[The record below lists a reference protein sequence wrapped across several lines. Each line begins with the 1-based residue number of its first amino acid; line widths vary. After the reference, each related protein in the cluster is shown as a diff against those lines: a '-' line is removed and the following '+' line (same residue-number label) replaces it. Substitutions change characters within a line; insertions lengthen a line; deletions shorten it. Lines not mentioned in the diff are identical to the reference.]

1 MGGPTDSSSAHL
13 KQLSDLLL
21 KIHTC
26 DANSIFQT
34 ACQGAKALM
43 PFKYSLASFFESR
56 SASRRTFKIVSED
69 LPEESLRAY
78 DQTYSAMDYMVWRDA
93 QPVREVYRESDLFT
107 ERLIESSTIYKEW
120 LEPLGMYYSM
130 SGNCVQDGIIYGSIA
145 IMRGRDL
152 GNFTDDELELFS
164 IINDHVS
171 QRMGQLYPAGIGR
184 SSLGES
190 SSWLRTSF
198 GLTSREIEIA
208 ELLAGGSERSVIAEQ
223 LSISQNTLK
232 KHISNIYRKMGVSN
246 EVAFL
251 VAVNRGFEL

>member
-1 MGGPTDSSSAHL
+1 
-13 KQLSDLLL
+13 
-21 KIHTC
+21 
-26 DANSIFQT
+26 
-34 ACQGAKALM
+34 M